1 MPVAAPGESVLA
13 LAAIDVGSNAMR
25 LAIAYRDPDGKPRVV
40 EALREPVRLG
50 GDVFATG
57 ALREETM
64 LKAVEAFRRFRVKL
78 DQYGIEQPLAV
89 GTSALRE
96 ARNGAALIERLREE
110 AGIELQAI
118 PGEEEA
124 RLVFQAVAA
133 AVDLRDSVAMLIDIG
148 GGSVEVMLSEGG
160 EIVAAES
167 FRLGTVRL
175 LQLLAD
181 PDGGQ
186 EAFHRRIQEYVAA
199 TRRRLKQEIGGRR
212 VDLCIGTGGNIES
225 LATLGGDPGRLGLA
239 ELQRLTESLAAMTPE
254 ERAARYQ
261 LRPDRADVI
270 VPAAFVLRHLA
281 LEAGVDRVLVP
292 GVGLK
297 DGLLLEICRRLDA
310 PTAAAGDLARR
321 SATALGRRFHFD
333 EDHAR
338 CVSRHAL
345 AIFDATRDL
354 HRRDD
359 HDRLLLELA
368 SLLHDI
374 GLYIDAFGHHK
385 HSQYLISSSPFVGLT
400 RPQRDLVAQ
409 IARYHRKS
417 EPRPRHPSFAALSE
431 ADRLRVRQL
440 SAILRLANALDV
452 EHAGKVA
459 ALSIELDEGKMSLM
473 PTGTDDLLLEAW
485 AVRRQ
490 AGLFEATFGVAVDVV
505 LPRAVSA

>member
-1 MPVAAPGESVLA
+1 MFA

-25 LAIAYRDPDGKPRVV
+25 LAVAYRDPDGKPRVV
-40 EALREPVRLG
+40 ESLREPVRLG
-50 GDVFATG
+50 GDVFAGG

-64 LKAVEAFRRFRVKL
+64 AKAVEAFRRFRAKL
-78 DQYGIEQPLAV
+78 DQYGIDNPLAV

-96 ARNGAALIERLREE
+96 ARNGAALIARLRDET
-110 AGIELQAI
+110 GIEMQTI

-133 AVDLRDSVAMLIDIG
+133 AVDLRERVAMLIDIG

-160 EIVAAES
+160 DIVAAES

-175 LQLLAD
+175 LQLLSD
-181 PDGGQ
+181 PQGGQ

-212 VDLCIGTGGNIES
+212 VDVCIGTGGNIEA
-225 LATLGGDPGRLGLA
+225 LAALGGEPGRLGLA
-239 ELQRLTESLAAMTPE
+239 ELQRLTESLSSMTPE
-254 ERAARYQ
+254 ERAARYN

-310 PTAAAGDLARR
+310 PTAVAADLARR
-321 SATALGRRFHFD
+321 SALALGRRFHFD
-333 EDHAR
+333 EEHAH
-338 CVSRHAL
+338 CVAGHAL
-345 AIFDATRDL
+345 TIFDATRDL

-359 HDRLLLELA
+359 DDRLLLELA
-368 SLLHDI
+368 ALLHDI

-409 IARYHRKS
+409 VARYHRKS
-417 EPRPRHPSFAALSE
+417 EPRPRHPAFAALAE
-431 ADRLRVRQL
+431 PDRLRVRQL
-440 SAILRLANALDV
+440 AGILRLANALDV
-452 EHAGKVA
+452 EHAGKV
-459 ALSIELDEGKMSLM
+459 SSLQVRLADGVLHVA
-473 PTGTDDLLLEAW
+473 PSGTDDLLLEAW

-490 AGLFEATFGVAVDVV
+490 AGLFEATFGVKVDVE
-505 LPRAVSA
+505 LPAGESS